1 MYMMTQLQRLH
12 FLISY
17 MQQEMDE
24 KEPVPES
31 FDERF
36 RMFRGLANRR
46 PAKPLSREF
55 LDVQDA
61 FLSIYNSEGITAVSD
76 LTPVRGSIYLWQ
88 GDITTLK
95 AGAIVNAANP
105 DMLGCFIPNHDCIDN
120 IIHTKAGAGL
130 RLECAELMERQ
141 GRKEAVGRAK
151 ITSAYNLPSDFVIHT
166 VGPYVRDDR
175 VSPMKADLLRRCYT
189 SCLKLADEKDV
200 GSIAFCSISTGVF
213 GFPKAQAA
221 EIAVDAVESHLKES
235 GSRLEVVFNV
245 FDDEDLK
252 IYESHLA

>member
-1 MYMMTQLQRLH
+1 MMSQLQRLH
-12 FLISY
+12 FLISH

-24 KEPVPES
+24 NEPIPER

-36 RMFRGLANRR
+36 RKFRGLANRR
-46 PAKPLSREF
+46 PAKPVSREF

-61 FLSIYNSEGITAVSD
+61 FLGTYNSEGVTAVSD
-76 LTPVRGSIYLWQ
+76 LTPVRDRLYLWQ

-105 DMLGCFIPNHDCIDN
+105 DLLGCFIPNHDCIDN
-120 IIHTKAGAGL
+120 IIHTKAGAAL
-130 RLECAELMERQ
+130 RLECAELMDRQ

-151 ITSAYNLPSDFVIHT
+151 ITSAYNLPADHVIHT
-166 VGPYVRDDR
+166 VGPFVRDGR
-175 VSPMKADLLRRCYT
+175 VSPMKADLLRRCYM
-189 SCLKLADEKDV
+189 SCLALADEKDV

-213 GFPKAQAA
+213 GFPKVQAA
-221 EIAVDAVESHLKES
+221 EIAVDAVTDYLKDS
-235 GSRLEVVFNV
+235 GSRLEVIFNV